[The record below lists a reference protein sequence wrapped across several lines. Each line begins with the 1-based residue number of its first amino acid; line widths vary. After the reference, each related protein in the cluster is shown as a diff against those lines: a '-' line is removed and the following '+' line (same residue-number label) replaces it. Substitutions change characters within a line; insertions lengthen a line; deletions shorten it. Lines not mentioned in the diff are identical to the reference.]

1 MNVSTCLW
9 YWTTVLQNV
18 TVEGNE
24 IKGTKDLSVL
34 FLTNACES
42 TMTSI
47 EIFLFKKKQDII
59 SDDGV
64 QMMEFIAWYII

>member
-1 MNVSTCLW
+1 
-9 YWTTVLQNV
+9 
-18 TVEGNE
+18 
-24 IKGTKDLSVL
+24 
-34 FLTNACES
+34 
-42 TMTSI
+42 MTSI